1 MLLHTLQK
9 KLALFNLYEKSYSFD
24 YLFNLSSHTKWREA
38 GKIYDIRDEEQINC
52 VGGNTLF

>member
-24 YLFNLSSHTKWREA
+24 YLFNLSRYTK
-38 GKIYDIRDEEQINC
+38 
-52 VGGNTLF
+52 